1 MQVPGQTHKRFCHPQ
16 LHIPVNPNVSRDCW
30 ETGQNSSQGHLSW
43 LLGQGM
49 ATPSIPRRGTEE
61 LEGNSRIQRAQPM
74 GLSLNLQ
81 QGQRKQRQMLRA
93 GERSQGVWEGRSLAP
108 LAKRRPLD
116 SVRQIP
122 SWRKKQKKAPR
133 KEGLAPLPH
142 VPCCQGAPENGLF
155 SQHPAVEEI
164 FGLTRTSRHL

>member
-1 MQVPGQTHKRFCHPQ
+1 MTKPG
-16 LHIPVNPNVSRDCW
+16 
-30 ETGQNSSQGHLSW
+30 
-43 LLGQGM
+43 
-49 ATPSIPRRGTEE
+49 IPRRGIEE

-74 GLSLNLQ
+74 GPEFDSLA
-81 QGQRKQRQMLRA
+81 RA
-93 GERSQGVWEGRSLAP
+93 EEIKANAEQEKEAKEGEKEGRSVAP

-133 KEGLAPLPH
+133 KQGLAPLPH
-142 VPCCQGAPENGLF
+142 VPCCQAAPENGLF

-164 FGLTRTSRHL
+164 FGLARTSRHL